1 MLRARHLVFACLAMV
16 VSCAGTE
23 PPPTAVRVRIPPDVD
38 AEHFRLGVGI
48 YGYGLQT
55 GAQSGE
61 KGICEYDVPCTT
73 ADVVKLFAYLPGY
86 RIDHVDGLRAG
97 DAWEPFFVP
106 LDSVPLEGRL
116 LDSHGRPLAGETL
129 VFTYDLIEAMDYFDY
144 SDGSVPRLLLASAQT
159 RADGSFSGSIPDFAG
174 DPFFADPTHS
184 GRAANPRRLNI
195 ALAPARSRFDSSW
208 VLEPTHIPL
217 QDVSAGPVEI
227 RRIGKATLKG
237 RLTDEFRRRHGIVGV
252 VRNGPW
258 PEGETGFRL
267 ELRANGDGG
276 GYNCKLQSN
285 FVFSAALPPGR
296 YDLQLC
302 EMERGYLLH
311 RSVPVESGL
320 VLEENDDLDLRIE

>member
-16 VSCAGTE
+16 VSAAGTE
-23 PPPTAVRVRIPPDVD
+23 PPPAAVRVRIPPDVD
-38 AEHFRLGVGI
+38 AENFRLGVGI

-55 GAQSGE
+55 GTQSGE
-61 KGICEYDVPCTT
+61 KGVCEYDVPCTT

-86 RIDHVDGLRAG
+86 RIDPVDGLRAG
-97 DAWEPFFVP
+97 DVWEPFFVP
-106 LDSVPLEGRL
+106 LDFVPLEGRL

-129 VFTYDLIEAMDYFDY
+129 VFTYDLIEAMDYFGY

-159 RADGSFSGSIPDFAG
+159 RVDGSFSGSIPDFAG
-174 DPFFADPTHS
+174 DPFFSAPASLGLPD
-184 GRAANPRRLNI
+184 RQRRLDV
-195 ALAPARSRFDSSW
+195 ALSSARFRFDSPW
-208 VLEPTHIPL
+208 ALEPAHVPL

-227 RRIGKATLKG
+227 RRIGKAALKG
-237 RLTDEFRRRHGIVGV
+237 RLTEEFRRRHGIVGV

-258 PEGETGFRL
+258 PEEETGMRL
-267 ELRANGDGG
+267 ELRANGDRGS
-276 GYNCKLQSN
+276 YNCRLQSN
-285 FVFSAALPPGR
+285 FTFSVVLPPGR